1 MKILVCTFGEGD
13 HMKALDAMRRLP
25 YERLVLVGEPGL
37 ADTDSLA
44 RIRTFE
50 ELSGHDVETEIIY
63 GDGFMDEVDQISEVL
78 EKHSMDPS
86 SGERN
91 SVILNISGGRKL
103 LGDAALFAAF
113 RLGVRACHCD
123 GRMTMLPVVNGA
135 TATDRFTPAQ
145 SKFLMALGADFRPLD
160 EMVSDET
167 APSRQAAERVIRQL
181 RKLDLLKTVVKGG
194 KIHVALS
201 DAGLEVSHALRR
213 SSFG

>member
-13 HMKALDAMRRLP
+13 HTKVLDAMRRLP

-37 ADTDSLA
+37 TDTYSLA
-44 RIRTFE
+44 RIRAFE
-50 ELSGHDVETEIIY
+50 ELSGHDVETEVAY
-63 GDGFMDEVDQISEVL
+63 GDSFMEEVDQISEVL
-78 EKHSMDPS
+78 EKHSVDPS

-91 SVILNISGGRKL
+91 SVILNISGGTKL

-123 GRMTMLPVVNGA
+123 GRITMLPVVNGA
-135 TATDRFTPAQ
+135 TATNRFTPAQ
-145 SKFLMALGADFRPLD
+145 SRFLRALKADFKSLD
-160 EMVSDET
+160 EVVSNDI

-181 RKLDLLKTVVKGG
+181 RKLDLLKTLVRNG

-213 SSFG
+213 SSFR